1 MPIFNPLK
9 EENSIKKDQGE
20 EKDSD
25 VIIPAVVSSVLLVI
39 IRTGS
44 KHISFL
50 EPLGTSSW
58 RTHAC
63 FLKCEYLTYSSVV
76 LIIVFLK
83 CKKSK
88 YYDDLKKRRNTDSTI
103 SMNRR
108 PTNTTTSTENSE
120 AYLVAMRESLTNTK
134 EIDLRIL
141 YPLEPSYNMDIES
154 NISCYQ
160 IRQTWS
166 SPLGS
171 WIPRR

>member
-1 MPIFNPLK
+1 
-9 EENSIKKDQGE
+9 
-20 EKDSD
+20 
-25 VIIPAVVSSVLLVI
+25 
-39 IRTGS
+39 
-44 KHISFL
+44 
-50 EPLGTSSW
+50 
-58 RTHAC
+58 
-63 FLKCEYLTYSSVV
+63 
-76 LIIVFLK
+76 
-83 CKKSK
+83 
-88 YYDDLKKRRNTDSTI
+88 
-103 SMNRR
+103 MNRR